1 MNNVVTAAVAMAA
14 VVAPLAA
21 DISPDGVE
29 NWLKLGGLGVVV
41 FILTHQLSQALKDN
55 NDLRK
60 QLLDAVNKCS
70 SCPLAQAAN
79 NELIK
84 HTKEE
89 Q

>member
-55 NDLRK
+55 NDLRR
-60 QLLDAVNKCS
+60 QLMDAVNKCS
-70 SCPLAQAAN
+70 ECPLAQAAN
-79 NELIK
+79 EGLIK
-84 HTKEE
+84 HAKHE
-89 Q
+89 